1 MELSPVEKFTKFT
14 KLDVQSFLDRF
25 SFFVSSRFYTDVYDY
40 YSGVLKEP
48 NSEAFEYLKSL
59 EKDCNSI
66 LSQIK
71 PFKNLLITISD
82 TNLLYQIED
91 AKIKLK
97 TVRNL
102 AFFLNTNV
110 DNSNG
115 LEIAYTLAKNEN
127 LQDVSDN
134 VLNNDD
140 FLNDWVQ
147 IALKNRVNE
156 ISYNKDG
163 GLVVNLVSRKDL
175 AVGSVQTVL
184 GSQVGTNALGKD
196 IQRKIEFQNND
207 VKILGNVETFLQSIE
222 ILLNLQ
228 RGDIPSNPRLGIT
241 TEGVVGS
248 NLNTLNFPIT
258 LRELANNFAQ
268 DDTIESFRVLDLE
281 RKNDYLLVNLEV
293 TAITGDIQTVSLS
306 LT

>member
-1 MELSPVEKFTKFT
+1 MELSPVEKFTKLT

-25 SFFVSSRFYTDVYDY
+25 SFFVSSRFYTDIYDY
-40 YSGVLKEP
+40 YGGVLKEP
-48 NSEAFEYLKSL
+48 NAEAFEYLKSL
-59 EKDCNSI
+59 ESDCNSI

-71 PFKNLLITISD
+71 PFKNLLTTISD

-115 LEIAYTLAKNEN
+115 VETTYVLAKNEN

-134 VLNNDD
+134 VLNNGN

-156 ISYNKDG
+156 ISYNNDG
-163 GLVVNLVSRKDL
+163 GLLVNLVSRKDL

-184 GSQVGTNALGKD
+184 GSQVGSSALGKD
-196 IQRKIEFQNND
+196 IQRRIEFEDND